1 MLPRHLNKE
10 DMSLHCTMCHRSCET
25 GSSSSFALTS
35 VKFTWDVTKTPL
47 MGAGAKFPN
56 AVPCCKF
63 FLWKV
68 GARWVVLAIAWCW
81 GVLLKGEQPF
91 QWAASSVACLK
102 RSRQCSQLPEC
113 GNERG
118 ISFPPFVSFLSHFSF
133 FCYMH
138 HFFFSSAWYGS
149 IVVVLL
155 LLSAHVHLYLSLP
168 GQKQKAVNKSKLGL
182 FLFVLSN
189 AQFLLEVALS
199 GCVPSCLFSSSSA
212 PCGCTRE
219 CVCCV
224 CKCAHVSQVCN
235 M

>member
-138 HFFFSSAWYGS
+138 HFFFFICMVWQYCRGSSAA
-149 IVVVLL
+149 VCTCTPVFE
-155 LLSAHVHLYLSLP
+155 SA
-168 GQKQKAVNKSKLGL
+168 GTKTKSCE
-182 FLFVLSN
+182 
-189 AQFLLEVALS
+189 QI
-199 GCVPSCLFSSSSA
+199 
-212 PCGCTRE
+212 
-219 CVCCV
+219 
-224 CKCAHVSQVCN
+224 
-235 M
+235 